1 MSDTTAVPTPDLE
14 EVQEAL
20 KKVFAYNEA
29 IYHERGFLKKRIGPG
44 AWPAI
49 LVIDL
54 AHAWTEP
61 GYSLSCDNMEEVID
75 NTNRLL
81 AVGREKGVP
90 IVFTTMGYRVVEG
103 HNSDSGIEQ
112 LKSPIHELKIGNR
125 EIEIDERLG
134 MREDEQFIMKKY
146 ASGFAGTNL
155 ASFLTAAGVDTVI
168 VTGVTASACVRA
180 TTVDAFSAGFRP
192 IVPRE
197 CVSDRIAGAVEW
209 NLFDIDAK
217 FGDVESLDSVER
229 YLQGLPVRRPQ
240 A

>member
-1 MSDTTAVPTPDLE
+1 MSDTTAAPIPDLA

-54 AHAWTEP
+54 AYAWTKP
-61 GYSLSCDNMEEVID
+61 GHSLSCDNMDEVIA

-81 AVGREKGVP
+81 KVGREKGVP
-90 IVFTTMGYRVVEG
+90 IVFTTMSYNVVEG
-103 HNSDSGIEQ
+103 PNADSGIER
-112 LKSPIHELKIGNR
+112 LKSPIHELRVGNPL
-125 EIEIDERLG
+125 IDIDERLG
-134 MREDEQFIMKKY
+134 MREDEQFVPKKY
-146 ASGFAGTNL
+146 ASGFSGTNL

-180 TTVDAFSAGFRP
+180 TTVDAFCAGFRP

-197 CVSDRIAGAVEW
+197 CVSDRIAGATEW

-217 FGDVESLDSVER
+217 FGDVEPLETVEQ
-229 YLQGLPVRRPQ
+229 YLQGLPVGRPTP
-240 A
+240 